1 MPLDARVPY
10 CYHWRKSAA
19 ISRMKDAFKKLRYS
33 LGSVAISVVEI
44 LIPLIPVPV
53 ISLVFDLISAA
64 TYPILLIVP
73 DFRKVVLP
81 NLDIAFGDTLTKA
94 QKRRTGTRAM
104 RRLFKMIPICI
115 YYARPRNHAKIARDV
130 TFVGLERIERAM
142 AGGTGVIALQAHFG
156 NFMLMTIAFA
166 RSGLPYTIVTKE
178 PRNRMLRERYIAW
191 KEVIGVSFIDADT
204 GARATRDILRGLSR
218 NRIIALV
225 ADERKKRDGIPV
237 PFFGRPALTTP
248 GPAVLSLRTG
258 APIIPTFIV
267 ERGRGRHVVEIG
279 APLSVERTGDYA
291 ADILRLTEEANRA
304 IEDYVRR
311 YPDQWAWTNPRWRK

>member
-1 MPLDARVPY
+1 
-10 CYHWRKSAA
+10 
-19 ISRMKDAFKKLRYS
+19 MKDAFKKIRYS
-33 LGSVAISVVEI
+33 LGSITMSVAEI
-44 LIPLIPVPV
+44 LISCIPVPI
-53 ISLVFDLISAA
+53 ISLVLDLISAA

-81 NLDIAFGDTLTKA
+81 NIDVAFGDTLTKA
-94 QKRRTGTRAM
+94 QKRRIGTRAM

-115 YYARPRNHAKIARDV
+115 YYAHPRNQAKIARDV
-130 TFVGLERIERAM
+130 TFVGLEQIERAT

-156 NFMLMTIAFA
+156 NFMLMTMAFA
-166 RSGLPYTIVTKE
+166 RSGFPYAVVTKE
-178 PRNRMLRERYIAW
+178 PRNRLLRARYIAW
-191 KEVIGVSFIDADT
+191 KEVIGINWIDADM
-204 GARATRDILRGLSR
+204 RAKATKEILRGLSR
-218 NRIIALV
+218 NQIIALV
-225 ADERKKRDGIPV
+225 ADERKKRDGILV

-267 ERGRGRHVVEIG
+267 ERGGGRHVIEIG
-279 APLSVERTGDYA
+279 APLTFERTGDYA

-304 IEDYVRR
+304 IEQYIRR